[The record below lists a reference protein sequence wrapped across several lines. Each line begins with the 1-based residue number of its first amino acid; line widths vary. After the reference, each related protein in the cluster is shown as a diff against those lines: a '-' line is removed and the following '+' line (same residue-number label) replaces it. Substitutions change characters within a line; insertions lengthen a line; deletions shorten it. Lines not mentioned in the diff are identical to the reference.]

1 MPYRSAFPVLK
12 LSAAAAAA
20 AAERLAIK
28 TATLNPPAARRL
40 YGRLPRGDT
49 LGFKQLVQ
57 HPTHIGGNSLDLV
70 STHGA
75 TILPWCDAHAT
86 IRAQAGKKRDYS
98 LLHTPTST
106 QIAES
111 PQTLNSPQTLSS
123 PPDTTN
129 TVARGMARNGHLSS
143 PPPDRP
149 PPPPWPTNVSLIAS
163 PSDRLITP
171 ETMAP
176 KTITPKTMAP
186 KTITPKTMAPLPH
199 HHTDI
204 DDEYL

>member
-1 MPYRSAFPVLK
+1 MSHGLGLGRVGK
-12 LSAAAAAA
+12 LLLS
-20 AAERLAIK
+20 
-28 TATLNPPAARRL
+28 
-40 YGRLPRGDT
+40 
-49 LGFKQLVQ
+49 LV
-57 HPTHIGGNSLDLV
+57 
-70 STHGA
+70 GA
-75 TILPWCDAHAT
+75 TILPWGDAHAT

-149 PPPPWPTNVSLIAS
+149 PPPSMAHQSLTDSISKRQA
-163 PSDRLITP
+163 DNTRDDGAQDDNTQDDD
-171 ETMAP
+171 AP
-176 KTITPKTMAP
+176 AP
-186 KTITPKTMAPLPH
+186 PP
-199 HHTDI
+199 
-204 DDEYL
+204 Y